1 MRRAFSPSPLT
12 TLDMTK
18 ELDLIE
24 LFAPQEILQDFD
36 FEKLV
41 DESGIYRIYMV
52 EKDDADHIPAEL
64 KKEVNGDLS
73 NIVLDGY
80 TNYIEL
86 QTFPPMGKEV
96 FLYLKRRRWK
106 IKQGQRQE
114 QKSYTNSYSYN
125 EKGMKATKAFGIFFK
140 EIDWVYTHQHR
151 ASRLLSR
158 DEFKE
163 TLSLVQRC
171 LERIQSPWTPTPFAE
186 DWSLTISKQ
195 VFY

>member
-1 MRRAFSPSPLT
+1 MNEESFFALPLT

-18 ELDLIE
+18 ELDWIE
-24 LFAPQEILQDFD
+24 LFAPQEILRDFD

-41 DESGIYRIYMV
+41 EEDGIYRIYMV
-52 EKDDADHIPAEL
+52 EKEDADHIPAEL

-86 QTFPPMGKEV
+86 QTFPAMGKEV

-106 IKQGQRQE
+106 IKQEQRQE

-125 EKGMKATKAFGIFFK
+125 EKGMKATKAFGDFLK
-140 EIDWVYTHQHR
+140 EIDWV
-151 ASRLLSR
+151 
-158 DEFKE
+158 
-163 TLSLVQRC
+163 
-171 LERIQSPWTPTPFAE
+171 
-186 DWSLTISKQ
+186 
-195 VFY
+195 